1 MRLNEVEPTAKG
13 RKAGEKSRKD
23 DAWREQGPRFQRW
36 SLSPRRDP
44 HTHVDPTQS
53 RNNSELCFF
62 PEKTTIAYFLYNFH
76 KMKKINERKD
86 LIT

>member
-36 SLSPRRDP
+36 SLSDQVPDVTLILTWTR
-44 HTHVDPTQS
+44 HSQGITLSCVFS
-53 RNNSELCFF
+53 L
-62 PEKTTIAYFLYNFH
+62 
-76 KMKKINERKD
+76 KKQ
-86 LIT
+86 L